1 MKKTVIT
8 SETSDTQQKP
18 PAVTSAQTNFLMAKE
33 KCEEAVRLCQ
43 EAQAEGAEPKQK
55 LAEAQR
61 ACEEAMRECDKAMPQ
76 CETLSKQHDE
86 AEGEEGCLV
95 IWGVIAFVIIFMFLG
110 GCARLFLR

>member
-43 EAQAEGAEPKQK
+43 EAQAEGAEPRQK

-61 ACEEAMRECDKAMPQ
+61 ACEEAVRECDKAMPQ

-86 AEGEEGCLV
+86 AEGCLV
-95 IWGVIAFVIIFMFLG
+95 IWGVIAFVIIFMLFHVV